1 MDWPFEEEPQMPW
14 IPQQEALTAAQPAQP
29 AQQPDLGMANIVNPS
44 PVAKSPPASPEE
56 FEQRK
61 AGWMDLL
68 TKIENDPQARMVM
81 LIAGARLMQ
90 GRKPGQT
97 TGGGIADAVMMGA
110 MANQMMDFN
119 RQQQRMAERKLAREE
134 QESTARIEEAQQRTA
149 FAAQEQPMKMQKLEV
164 DAKVSALKLKEAQLQ
179 EAVNDATARD
189 DPTGEKRF
197 KDARDRVKAELRRI
211 EEQTRQAS
219 AAAAASAAHARL
231 SSAQASEAEME
242 TNWRKTVTDPNASL
256 EAKQAA
262 MEGLTTLQ
270 KTRAGGSSAQVLHRE
285 ALKKDY
291 SILLGKPANSP
302 EVIQAVE
309 NRLLTK
315 LRDDLQ
321 TEYWKFAK
329 DMREYNYNISK
340 EQIWEEFVDV
350 KKRFGVDVPAILGAS
365 LKDARVLDESTIAF
379 NMKLH
384 GKSREEVI
392 AQAKAAGYQV
402 PEK

>member
-1 MDWPFEEEPQMPW
+1 MD
-14 IPQQEALTAAQPAQP
+14 
-29 AQQPDLGMANIVNPS
+29 
-44 PVAKSPPASPEE
+44 
-56 FEQRK
+56 
-61 AGWMDLL
+61 
-68 TKIENDPQARMVM
+68 
-81 LIAGARLMQ
+81 
-90 GRKPGQT
+90 
-97 TGGGIADAVMMGA
+97 
-110 MANQMMDFN
+110 
-119 RQQQRMAERKLAREE
+119 
-134 QESTARIEEAQQRTA
+134 
-149 FAAQEQPMKMQKLEV
+149 FAAQEQPTKMQKLEV

-179 EAVNDATARD
+179 EAVNDAIARD

-197 KDARDRVKAELRRI
+197 KDAQARVKAELRRI

-329 DMREYNYNISK
+329 DMRENNYNISK
-340 EQIWEEFVDV
+340 DKIWEEFVDV

-365 LKDARVLDESTIAF
+365 LKGTNDLETRFKNDPQMKGNTLGGATADAPKVLDETTIAF

>member
-1 MDWPFEEEPQMPW
+1 
-14 IPQQEALTAAQPAQP
+14 
-29 AQQPDLGMANIVNPS
+29 
-44 PVAKSPPASPEE
+44 
-56 FEQRK
+56 
-61 AGWMDLL
+61 
-68 TKIENDPQARMVM
+68 
-81 LIAGARLMQ
+81 
-90 GRKPGQT
+90 
-97 TGGGIADAVMMGA
+97 MGA

-134 QESTARIEEAQQRTA
+134 QESTARIEEARQRTA
-149 FAAQEQPMKMQKLEV
+149 TSRQTMDFAAQEQPTKMQKLEV

-179 EAVNDATARD
+179 EAVNDAIARD

-197 KDARDRVKAELRRI
+197 KDAQARVKAELRRI

-219 AAAAASAAHARL
+219 AAAAASAAHARVL
-231 SSAQASEAEME
+231 SVQASEAEME
-242 TNWRKTVTDPNASL
+242 MNWRKTVTDPNASL

-262 MEGLTTLQ
+262 MEGLATLQ

-285 ALKKDY
+285 ALKKDT

-302 EVIQAVE
+302 EVIRAVE
-309 NRLLTK
+309 DRLMTK

-350 KKRFGVDVPAILGAS
+350 KKRFGVNVPAILGAS
-365 LKDARVLDESTIAF
+365 LKADIETRFKNDPQMKGNTLGGATADGTKREVLSPS
-379 NMKLH
+379 
-384 GKSREEVI
+384 GKVI
-392 AQAKAAGYQV
+392 GVY
-402 PEK
+402 E